1 VGAWGVPHI
10 FEKLSIRAT
19 TFLENLLQLGFHK
32 KLWASKVVGVLILG
46 ISRLLT
52 WESWEKHYLGVAPI
66 MNHIKY
72 YKVEGGGFP

>member
-1 VGAWGVPHI
+1 MGRATYFWKALNKGYN
-10 FEKLSIRAT
+10 FSWKLASIR
-19 TFLENLLQLGFHK
+19 GFHK